1 MRVFL
6 ILILFF
12 ISNISFSQYE
22 CYNLLSKKLN
32 NLDILP
38 YVLYNKIVY
47 ENTSG
52 KTFYIKLDDLAFRT
66 KLIFILQSNN
76 LGDSLDVSL
85 VTLNNKILNRKII
98 TNKDCTLRC
107 DPLKKTENYFLIVK
121 SKPVL
126 DEFKRPIS
134 GCLGIAIL
142 ERVKRKPFKKIQKIE
157 WK

>member
-6 ILILFF
+6 FLILFS
-12 ISNISFSQYE
+12 ISNISYSQCFE
-22 CYNLLSKKLN
+22 LLSEKLN

-47 ENTSG
+47 ESTSG

-85 VTLNNKILNRKII
+85 VTLNNKILNSKII
-98 TNKDCTLRC
+98 TKQDCTLRC
-107 DPLKKTENYFLIVK
+107 DPLNKTENYFLIVK

-142 ERVKRKPFKKIQKIE
+142 ERVKKRPFKKIQKID

>member
-6 ILILFF
+6 FLILFS
-12 ISNISFSQYE
+12 ISNISYSQCFE
-22 CYNLLSKKLN
+22 LLSEKLN

-47 ENTSG
+47 ESTSG
-52 KTFYIKLDDLAFRT
+52 KTLYIKLDDLAFRT

-85 VTLNNKILNRKII
+85 VTLNNKILNSKII
-98 TNKDCTLRC
+98 TKQDCTLRC

-134 GCLGIAIL
+134 GCLGIAVL
-142 ERVKRKPFKKIQKIE
+142 ERVKKRPFKTMQKIE